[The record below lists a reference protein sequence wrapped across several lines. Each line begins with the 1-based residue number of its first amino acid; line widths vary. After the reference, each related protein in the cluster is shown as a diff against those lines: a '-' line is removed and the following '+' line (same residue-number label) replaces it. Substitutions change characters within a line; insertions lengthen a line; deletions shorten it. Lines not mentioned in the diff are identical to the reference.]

1 MFESSLNTYD
11 FWWIEYTENSKV
23 TVIASNL
30 IFVHIHKQFC
40 SVPNEFC
47 GLQRISD
54 KNWYRTLLWHA
65 PKKTQAESR
74 KKVFNNIIVLMWI
87 ITIKCVE
94 CNVRR
99 FSLVGNMLYLTEPK
113 MNMYEW
119 KLQHVIIMLLLYS
132 HHPIIIA
139 RINVVK
145 VLLSAQVYLEQI
157 AFECI
162 KTSKKIWE
170 KNKKFYEKFY
180 CVLKE

>member
-1 MFESSLNTYD
+1 MFTYTSNFVQFPTNFVD
-11 FWWIEYTENSKV
+11 YSEFRMKIDTERFFG
-23 TVIASNL
+23 T
-30 IFVHIHKQFC
+30 H
-40 SVPNEFC
+40 
-47 GLQRISD
+47 
-54 KNWYRTLLWHA
+54 
-65 PKKTQAESR
+65 R
-74 KKVFNNIIVLMWI
+74 KKLKPKAAKRYLNNIIVLMWI